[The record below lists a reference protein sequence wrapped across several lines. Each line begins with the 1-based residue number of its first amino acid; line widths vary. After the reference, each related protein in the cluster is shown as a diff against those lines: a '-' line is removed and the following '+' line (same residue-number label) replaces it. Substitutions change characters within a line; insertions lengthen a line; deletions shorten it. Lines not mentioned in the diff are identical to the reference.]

1 MHGPERKEFSCSIA
15 VKPDTITAEAQKKRR
30 RRPVMKAKDSSYQM
44 IVRLMFRLLPIQILL
59 TVIGSINNLVSSLF
73 AGNVIGLNVLTIT
86 I

>member
-1 MHGPERKEFSCSIA
+1 
-15 VKPDTITAEAQKKRR
+15 
-30 RRPVMKAKDSSYQM
+30 MKAKDPSYQM

>member
-1 MHGPERKEFSCSIA
+1 
-15 VKPDTITAEAQKKRR
+15 
-30 RRPVMKAKDSSYQM
+30 MKAKDSSYQM